1 MFTISAAAARAG
13 TVRGDLPSFLTLT
26 SAPVLTYTSG
36 IGVCK
41 EETSMNLWLRC
52 LWLLLT
58 AWRRPRLDLGPGLSI
73 LRLRV
78 LPNDVDVAIHLNNGR
93 YLTMMDLG
101 RLDFMIRSGVVR
113 LVVSRR
119 LTPVVG
125 TAAIRFRR
133 ELGLFQSFDLE
144 TRVVARQENMVIF
157 EQRFRFA
164 SGLRSGQIAATA
176 LVRAGLYDRKSRS
189 MVPLR
194 EIADA
199 LATTLPPEAPP
210 TASTQGLIDLDRAL
224 QADTARSAD
233 QA

>member
-1 MFTISAAAARAG
+1 
-13 TVRGDLPSFLTLT
+13 
-26 SAPVLTYTSG
+26 
-36 IGVCK
+36 
-41 EETSMNLWLRC
+41 MNLWLRC

-58 AWRRPRLDLGPGLSI
+58 AWRRPRLDLGTGTSVV
-73 LRLRV
+73 RLRV
-78 LPNDVDVAIHLNNGR
+78 LPNDIDVAIHLNNGR

-125 TAAIRFRR
+125 IVAIRFRR

-157 EQRFRFA
+157 EQRFRIA
-164 SGLRSGQIAATA
+164 SGPRSGQIAATA

-189 MVPLR
+189 MVALS
-194 EIADA
+194 EIAAA
-199 LATTLPPEAPP
+199 LATTLPAETPP
-210 TASTQGLIDLDRAL
+210 TASTLGLIDLDAAL
-224 QADTARSAD
+224 QADTARPAD
-233 QA
+233 HA